1 MKPIVS
7 FTTEPEFL
15 IESEETIALYNLTLS
30 EPPPDTGI
38 TVNINAP
45 NLSEFDLSK
54 AQVEGGQITLD
65 DELEQ
70 QLQNALDGTRA
81 AEIPGAAV
89 AIVSPFASWFA
100 ASGVSRL
107 EDNTPLKPDD
117 RFEIGSITK
126 TFVATTVLQLVE
138 EGKLSLEDTLTT
150 LLPESITADIL
161 NSETITL
168 KQLLQHTSGI
178 PDYVDVLFNQASDDP
193 TVFLQEWEP
202 EELVDLTDGVE
213 PYFEPGESWRYSST
227 NFILAG
233 LIIEAVTGNNI
244 AAEIRTRILEPLN
257 LENTFFA
264 KEEEIPGGYISG
276 YWDFNE
282 DGTLDNISVAN
293 ISWTWA
299 AGAMVSNTQDLD
311 TFARSLF
318 KGDLLE
324 PQTLEQMLDT
334 IPTTDPVNYSSY
346 GLGVGTIESPNR
358 FWYIHRGQTLGYRS
372 NMWYSPADDLT
383 YIELINGFSRDN
395 LVRDILPLF
404 REGIAD
410 ENFNFTITEQN
421 AQISLPVANDG
432 EIEGE
437 EIVTFTLEPGEEY
450 EVDSNAQTGTFTIF
464 DTSDEANIIKPTVSF
479 TSEPKLLIESQETVS
494 LLNFS
499 LSETPPELGTTVT
512 INSSDL
518 SEFNL
523 NSIET
528 QGGEINLS
536 KDIQSQLRAAL
547 KEKVTAETPGA
558 TIAITSPLGNWSEAA
573 GIANIE
579 NNTPVTTKDRFEI
592 GSITKTFTAATILKL
607 VEAGTITLDD
617 TLTDWLPEEVTT
629 NIANSGEIS
638 IRQLLNHTSGI
649 AEYDAILLQQALLDP
664 TVFLKNWQPEELVEL
679 TKGLQPFFAPGESWQ
694 YSNTN
699 YILAGMIISA
709 ATGNNIAA
717 EIRSQ
722 ILEPLNL
729 ENTFFAQEEEI
740 PGGYVS
746 GYLDFD
752 LDGNLDDVSI
762 ANLSWSWTSGAI
774 VSNTEDLTQF
784 AQALYEGELLSTA
797 SRSEMFTLVDTGRG
811 YSYGLGMMSFETPDL
826 GTVVGHRGGSL
837 GFSSNMWYSSSDN
850 FTYVDLVNARTEE
863 ELVKDVI
870 PKFTEGLIPQV
881 GNIDASEELNF
892 TITEQNAQISLR
904 VANDGET
911 EGEEIATFTIEE
923 GNRYEINPDA
933 QTTTFTILDTL
944 QSFEELIL
952 TPVADDNTT
961 EIIDLRSFGN
971 REITAEYTISREA
984 DFDNQ
989 VYFYAVDDINGNI
1002 DNLAP
1007 GADGYLQAALENIVQ
1022 QQAFETSDDNT
1033 ESGTIQMEAGSII
1046 APMIIVDGTL
1056 ESAKSG
1062 EATVYLSYGGSNG
1075 NDNFDHIKMLNSNT
1089 FSFEDLPNGGDQDF
1103 NDIVITFDKLSA

>member
-202 EELVDLTDGVE
+202 EELVYLTDGVE

-450 EVDSNAQTGTFTIF
+450 EVDSNAQTSTFSIF
-464 DTSDEANIIKPTVSF
+464 DTFDETNIIKPTVSF

-528 QGGEINLS
+528 QGGEIN
-536 KDIQSQLRAAL
+536 A
-547 KEKVTAETPGA
+547 V
-558 TIAITSPLGNWSEAA
+558 
-573 GIANIE
+573 
-579 NNTPVTTKDRFEI
+579 
-592 GSITKTFTAATILKL
+592 
-607 VEAGTITLDD
+607 
-617 TLTDWLPEEVTT
+617 
-629 NIANSGEIS
+629 GE
-638 IRQLLNHTSGI
+638 
-649 AEYDAILLQQALLDP
+649 D
-664 TVFLKNWQPEELVEL
+664 
-679 TKGLQPFFAPGESWQ
+679 
-694 YSNTN
+694 
-699 YILAGMIISA
+699 
-709 ATGNNIAA
+709 
-717 EIRSQ
+717 
-722 ILEPLNL
+722 
-729 ENTFFAQEEEI
+729 
-740 PGGYVS
+740 
-746 GYLDFD
+746 
-752 LDGNLDDVSI
+752 
-762 ANLSWSWTSGAI
+762 
-774 VSNTEDLTQF
+774 
-784 AQALYEGELLSTA
+784 
-797 SRSEMFTLVDTGRG
+797 
-811 YSYGLGMMSFETPDL
+811 
-826 GTVVGHRGGSL
+826 
-837 GFSSNMWYSSSDN
+837 
-850 FTYVDLVNARTEE
+850 
-863 ELVKDVI
+863 
-870 PKFTEGLIPQV
+870 
-881 GNIDASEELNF
+881 ELNF

-952 TPVADDNTT
+952 TPVVDDNTT

>member
-15 IESEETIALYNLTLS
+15 IESEETIALYNFTLS

-45 NLSEFDLSK
+45 NLSEFDLSQ

-89 AIVSPFASWFA
+89 AIVSPFGSWFA

-107 EDNTPLKPDD
+107 EDNTPLQPDD

-150 LLPESITADIL
+150 LLPESITADIP
-161 NSETITL
+161 NSEQITI

-178 PDYVDVLFNQASDDP
+178 PDYVDELFTQASTDA

-202 EELVDLTDGVE
+202 EELVDLTDGLE
-213 PYFEPGESWRYSST
+213 PLFEPGESWRYSST
-227 NFILAG
+227 NFVLAG

-276 YWDFNE
+276 YWDFDGN
-282 DGTLDNISVAN
+282 GTLDNISVAN

-372 NMWYSPADDLT
+372 NMWYSPADDFT

-395 LVRDILPLF
+395 LVRDILPPF

-437 EIVTFTLEPGEEY
+437 EIVTFSLEAGEEY

-464 DTSDEANIIKPTVSF
+464 DTLPT
-479 TSEPKLLIESQETVS
+479 L
-494 LLNFS
+494 
-499 LSETPPELGTTVT
+499 
-512 INSSDL
+512 
-518 SEFNL
+518 
-523 NSIET
+523 
-528 QGGEINLS
+528 
-536 KDIQSQLRAAL
+536 
-547 KEKVTAETPGA
+547 
-558 TIAITSPLGNWSEAA
+558 
-573 GIANIE
+573 
-579 NNTPVTTKDRFEI
+579 
-592 GSITKTFTAATILKL
+592 
-607 VEAGTITLDD
+607 
-617 TLTDWLPEEVTT
+617 
-629 NIANSGEIS
+629 
-638 IRQLLNHTSGI
+638 
-649 AEYDAILLQQALLDP
+649 
-664 TVFLKNWQPEELVEL
+664 
-679 TKGLQPFFAPGESWQ
+679 
-694 YSNTN
+694 
-699 YILAGMIISA
+699 
-709 ATGNNIAA
+709 
-717 EIRSQ
+717 
-722 ILEPLNL
+722 
-729 ENTFFAQEEEI
+729 
-740 PGGYVS
+740 
-746 GYLDFD
+746 
-752 LDGNLDDVSI
+752 
-762 ANLSWSWTSGAI
+762 
-774 VSNTEDLTQF
+774 
-784 AQALYEGELLSTA
+784 
-797 SRSEMFTLVDTGRG
+797 
-811 YSYGLGMMSFETPDL
+811 
-826 GTVVGHRGGSL
+826 
-837 GFSSNMWYSSSDN
+837 
-850 FTYVDLVNARTEE
+850 
-863 ELVKDVI
+863 
-870 PKFTEGLIPQV
+870 
-881 GNIDASEELNF
+881 
-892 TITEQNAQISLR
+892 
-904 VANDGET
+904 
-911 EGEEIATFTIEE
+911 
-923 GNRYEINPDA
+923 
-933 QTTTFTILDTL
+933 
-944 QSFEELIL
+944 EELIL
-952 TPVADDNTT
+952 TPVTDDNTT

-989 VYFYAVDDINGNI
+989 VYFYAVNDIDGNI

-1007 GADGYLQAALENIVQ
+1007 GANGYLQAALENIVQ

-1056 ESAKSG
+1056 EEAQSG
-1062 EATVYLSYGGSNG
+1062 EATVYLPYSGSNG
-1075 NDNFDHIKMLNSNT
+1075 SDSFDRIKMLNNNT
-1089 FSFEDLPNGGDQDF
+1089 FGFEDLPNGGDEDF
-1103 NDIVITFDKLSA
+1103 NDIVIAFNNLST

>member
-15 IESEETIALYNLTLS
+15 IESEETISLYNFSLN

-54 AQVEGGQITLD
+54 AQIEGGKITLD
-65 DELEQ
+65 EELEE

-89 AIVSPFASWFA
+89 AIVSPFGSWFA

-107 EDNTPLKPDD
+107 EDNTPLEPND

-138 EGKLSLEDTLTT
+138 EGKLSLQDTLTT
-150 LLPESITADIL
+150 LLPESITADIP
-161 NSETITL
+161 NSEKITL

-178 PDYVDVLFNQASDDP
+178 ADYVDVLFTQAAIDA

-213 PYFEPGESWRYSST
+213 PFFEPGESWRYSST

-276 YWDFNE
+276 YWDF
-282 DGTLDNISVAN
+282 DGNGSLDNISVAN

-372 NMWYSPADDLT
+372 NMWYSPEDDLT

-395 LVRDILPLF
+395 LVRDILPPF

-410 ENFNFTITEQN
+410 ENFNFTITEQS
-421 AQISLPVANDG
+421 AQISLPVVNDG
-432 EIEGE
+432 ETEGE
-437 EIVTFTLEPGEEY
+437 EIVTFTLETGEEY
-450 EVDSNAQTGTFTIF
+450 EVDANAQTGTFSIF
-464 DTSDEANIIKPTVSF
+464 DTSDEVNIIKPIVSF
-479 TSEPKLLIESQETVS
+479 TSEPELLIESQETVS

-512 INSSDL
+512 IKSSDL

-523 NSIET
+523 NSIEI
-528 QGGEINLS
+528 QGGEINL
-536 KDIQSQLRAAL
+536 
-547 KEKVTAETPGA
+547 VG
-558 TIAITSPLGNWSEAA
+558 
-573 GIANIE
+573 
-579 NNTPVTTKDRFEI
+579 
-592 GSITKTFTAATILKL
+592 
-607 VEAGTITLDD
+607 DD
-617 TLTDWLPEEVTT
+617 
-629 NIANSGEIS
+629 
-638 IRQLLNHTSGI
+638 
-649 AEYDAILLQQALLDP
+649 
-664 TVFLKNWQPEELVEL
+664 
-679 TKGLQPFFAPGESWQ
+679 
-694 YSNTN
+694 
-699 YILAGMIISA
+699 
-709 ATGNNIAA
+709 
-717 EIRSQ
+717 
-722 ILEPLNL
+722 
-729 ENTFFAQEEEI
+729 
-740 PGGYVS
+740 
-746 GYLDFD
+746 
-752 LDGNLDDVSI
+752 
-762 ANLSWSWTSGAI
+762 
-774 VSNTEDLTQF
+774 
-784 AQALYEGELLSTA
+784 
-797 SRSEMFTLVDTGRG
+797 
-811 YSYGLGMMSFETPDL
+811 
-826 GTVVGHRGGSL
+826 
-837 GFSSNMWYSSSDN
+837 
-850 FTYVDLVNARTEE
+850 
-863 ELVKDVI
+863 
-870 PKFTEGLIPQV
+870 
-881 GNIDASEELNF
+881 ELNF
-892 TITEQNAQISLR
+892 TITEQNAQISLP

-933 QTTTFTILDTL
+933 QTTTFSILDSL
-944 QSFEELIL
+944 EQLIL

-961 EIIDLRSFGN
+961 EIIDLSSFGN

-1007 GADGYLQAALENIVQ
+1007 GADGYLQAALENIVHQ
-1022 QQAFETSDDNT
+1022 EAFETSDDNT

-1056 ESAKSG
+1056 EQGKSG
-1062 EATVYLSYGGSNG
+1062 EVTVYLPYSGSNG
-1075 NDNFDHIKMLNSNT
+1075 SDRFDHIKMLNSNT
-1089 FSFEDLPNGGDQDF
+1089 FGFEDLPNGGDQDF
-1103 NDIVITFDKLSA
+1103 NDIVIVFDKLSA

>member
-7 FTTEPEFL
+7 FTTETGFL
-15 IESEETIALYNLTLS
+15 IESEETISLYNFTLS
-30 EPPPDTGI
+30 EPPSDTGI
-38 TVNINAP
+38 AVKINAP
-45 NLSEFDLSK
+45 NLSEFDLTR
-54 AQVEGGQITLD
+54 ATVEGGQITLD
-65 DELEQ
+65 EELEQ
-70 QLQNALDGTRA
+70 QLQNPLDGTRA

-89 AIVSPFASWFA
+89 AIVAPFGSWFA

-107 EDNTPLKPDD
+107 EDNTPLGPDD

-138 EGKLSLEDTLTT
+138 EGKLSLEDTLTK
-150 LLPESITADIL
+150 LLPESITADIP
-161 NSETITL
+161 NSEQITI

-178 PDYVDVLFNQASDDP
+178 PDYVDELFTQAATDP
-193 TVFLQEWEP
+193 TIFLQAWEP
-202 EELVDLTDGVE
+202 EELVDLVDDIE
-213 PYFEPGESWRYSST
+213 PLFEPGESWRYSST

-233 LIIEAVTGNNI
+233 LIVEAVTGNNI

-282 DGTLDNISVAN
+282 DGTLDNISIAN

-299 AGAMVSNTQDLD
+299 AGAMVSNTKDLD

-334 IPTTDPVNYSSY
+334 TPAVDSGNYSSY

-372 NMWYSPADDLT
+372 NMWYSPEEDLT

-395 LVRDILPLF
+395 LVRDILPPF
-404 REGIAD
+404 REGITD

-432 EIEGE
+432 ETEGE
-437 EIVTFTLEPGEEY
+437 ETVTFTLEPGEEY
-450 EVDSNAQTGTFTIF
+450 EVDANAQTGTFTIF
-464 DTSDEANIIKPTVSF
+464 DTFDEANIIKPIISF
-479 TSEPKLLIESQETVS
+479 TSTPELLIESQETVS

-499 LSETPPELGTTVT
+499 LSETPPESGTTVT
-512 INSSDL
+512 IKSSDL

-523 NSIET
+523 NSIQT
-528 QGGEINLS
+528 QGGEITLS
-536 KDIQSQLRAAL
+536 KDIQPQLKAAL
-547 KEKVTAETPGA
+547 KEKVTAEIPGA

-579 NNTPVTTKDRFEI
+579 NNTPLTTKDRFEI

-607 VEAGTITLDD
+607 VEAQTLTLDD

-629 NIANSGEIS
+629 NIANSDEIS

-649 AEYDAILLQQALLDP
+649 AEYDAILLQQALLNP
-664 TVFLKNWQPEELVEL
+664 TVFLKDWQPEELVEL
-679 TKGLQPFFAPGESWQ
+679 TKDLQPFFAPGESWQ

-699 YILAGMIISA
+699 YILAGMIIEA

-784 AQALYEGELLSTA
+784 ARALYGGELLSET

-850 FTYVDLVNARTEE
+850 FTYVDLVNGRTEE

-892 TITEQNAQISLR
+892 TITEQNAQISLA

-923 GNRYEINPDA
+923 GNRYEINSNA
-933 QTTTFTILDTL
+933 QTTTFTILDSL
-944 QSFEELIL
+944 EELIL
-952 TPVADDNTT
+952 TPVTDDNTT

-984 DFDNQ
+984 NFDNQ
-989 VYFYAVDDINGNI
+989 VYFYAVDDIDGNI

-1007 GADGYLQAALENIVQ
+1007 GADGYLQAALENIVH

-1046 APMIIVDGTL
+1046 APMIIVDETL
-1056 ESAKSG
+1056 ESARSG
-1062 EATVYLSYGGSNG
+1062 EATVYLPYNGSNG
-1075 NDNFDHIKMLNSNT
+1075 SDNFDHIKMLNGNT
-1089 FSFEDLPNGGDQDF
+1089 FGFEDLPLGGDQDF
-1103 NDIVITFDKLSA
+1103 NDIVIAFEKLSV